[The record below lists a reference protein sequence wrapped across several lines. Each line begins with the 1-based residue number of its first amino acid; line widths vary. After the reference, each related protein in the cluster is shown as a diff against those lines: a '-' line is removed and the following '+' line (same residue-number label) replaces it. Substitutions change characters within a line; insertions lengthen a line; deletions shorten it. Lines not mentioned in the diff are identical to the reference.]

1 MDHEIITLL
10 ATLVDPTE
18 WPGWL
23 LRALVALGTLAAIS
37 GRIEPKLPAWRAAA
51 AKTPTHLDDHAVAG
65 VSWLVRAL
73 VFLGPVFEFFVLRRG
88 RLLGGDPP
96 EPPGPYKGD
105 PYGDETE
112 EVAVPDLGKPDERG
126 DAMLRALEPV
136 FAPVLLCLALLG
148 CGASG
153 AQVGHTIASGAAF
166 GVLGVDTVLA
176 DAYAETKR
184 RIESDESYTQNEA
197 RRRLD
202 RLGRAQTALTVARPL
217 LEEADEAIE
226 DFDSS
231 DEADREAMACAL
243 DAVVRL
249 SSALVAA
256 DLDLPERVTAF
267 LTLSRLVPGQRCL
280 RGAS

>member
-1 MDHEIITLL
+1 MDLTTDVLGYPAWQALLYALGALLVIVVVIT
-10 ATLVDPTE
+10 PTPE
-18 WPGWL
+18 DN
-23 LRALVALGTLAAIS
+23 RALGRVANLLIAFPPTRALGQMLRRVL
-37 GRIEPKLPAWRAAA
+37 G
-51 AKTPTHLDDHAVAG
+51 LDDDDDPPPPPGDGYREAY
-65 VSWLVRAL
+65 
-73 VFLGPVFEFFVLRRG
+73 
-88 RLLGGDPP
+88 GDPDDT
-96 EPPGPYKGD
+96 PPVG
-105 PYGDETE
+105 
-112 EVAVPDLGKPDERG
+112 VPDLGKPDERG
-126 DAMLRALEPV
+126 DAMLRALKPV
-136 FAPVLLCLALLG
+136 FAPVLVCLALLG

-176 DAYAETKR
+176 DAYAETKQ

-202 RLGRAQTALTVARPL
+202 RLGRAQTALTIARPL

-256 DLDLPERVTAF
+256 ELELPERVTAF